1 MSKST
6 KKYLRQ
12 NPFTA
17 YRDPKTGQWLVISNS
32 QLLNKKNSEGSDS
45 VSG

>member
-1 MSKST
+1 MCKST

-17 YRDPKTGQWLVISNS
+17 YRDPETGQWLVIPNS
-32 QLLNKKNSEGSDS
+32 QLVSKKNSEGSDS
-45 VSG
+45 VSA